1 MERNEPPFLSSRS
14 TPLSPPFLPF
24 HRISLS
30 PSACPRL
37 DRAVPLM
44 DCPSPLSHPP
54 RSTWNKLDGTIFE
67 AGEHGR
73 GFRERIQENR
83 VPVRYRFARSINVYG
98 NRQGWKRK
106 SRRILRDSLSF
117 ERGLNN
123 TSSKFSNKFYHGS
136 FVSRDTIRYERLISE
151 GLMEGYYGNGGLDME
166 FLGRYRNGSKSGPL
180 WFSQWT
186 GLSWYR
192 VINIII
198 RRSLIAGIQRGSK
211 LWMCNYAPTRKVK
224 TKRSVDYLNHYCGSF
239 L

>member
-1 MERNEPPFLSSRS
+1 MKTTFHFIKIKNISLRLRFPEAHLPTSHKVVSPERNERRSISTREKKYDEKANTRVTGRKKNYLRYNDSFKDRSSSDETVAPPSDNQETQWNETSHLFYLPD
-14 TPLSPPFLPF
+14 PLHFPPFLPF

-98 NRQGWKRK
+98 NRQG
-106 SRRILRDSLSF
+106 
-117 ERGLNN
+117 
-123 TSSKFSNKFYHGS
+123 
-136 FVSRDTIRYERLISE
+136 
-151 GLMEGYYGNGGLDME
+151 
-166 FLGRYRNGSKSGPL
+166 
-180 WFSQWT
+180 
-186 GLSWYR
+186 
-192 VINIII
+192 
-198 RRSLIAGIQRGSK
+198 
-211 LWMCNYAPTRKVK
+211 
-224 TKRSVDYLNHYCGSF
+224 
-239 L
+239 